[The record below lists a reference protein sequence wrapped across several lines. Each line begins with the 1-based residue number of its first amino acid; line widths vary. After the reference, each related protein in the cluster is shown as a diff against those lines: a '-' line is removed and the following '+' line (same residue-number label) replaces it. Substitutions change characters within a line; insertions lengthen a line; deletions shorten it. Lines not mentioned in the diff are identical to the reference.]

1 MRFHVHGT
9 WRLQKNPTI
18 PTMSMQQLLS
28 DVNVCDVIWLSSH
41 VVGSVRLATSVHVH
55 GTTSDVC
62 ASETWHTK
70 IRVEDGDTYARI
82 KIHTHT
88 RIYGQNTLKLVRA
101 HSSRRSYQYIL
112 FSSISTAWNAG
123 LKVKRDNFP
132 VINKNVTRF
141 SFLSPATTLE
151 TRAATLARSFLCHTS
166 TEYISHPVK
175 GSFSLLHCDKQALGW
190 LERKDRKSYF

>member
-1 MRFHVHGT
+1 MQKNQRICKCARNVISVLGIWIYPSIYTQCGGSCFFTNDELKTQLERKTDTIMRFHVHGT

-70 IRVEDGDTYARI
+70 IRVDDGDTYARI
-82 KIHTHT
+82 KIHTHRHT
-88 RIYGQNTLKLVRA
+88 HLWTEHTKACSRA
-101 HSSRRSYQYIL
+101 L
-112 FSSISTAWNAG
+112 ISA
-123 LKVKRDNFP
+123 
-132 VINKNVTRF
+132 
-141 SFLSPATTLE
+141 FLSVY
-151 TRAATLARSFLCHTS
+151 SF
-166 TEYISHPVK
+166 
-175 GSFSLLHCDKQALGW
+175 
-190 LERKDRKSYF
+190 